1 MSRTRTRTRMIYIYL
16 RLALDFRNIS
26 FFVSV
31 SYHPFWLFPFLF
43 LTVLPISFVSQSQLL
58 LFHVGQ
64 LLAGYFQ
71 HKGTGKK
78 IYYKITILKHFLFK
92 RRKFAHFL
100 DIDIDQTPALTPAG
114 NPAGTPA
121 GTPAGPRHTPAL
133 WILGDTKTST
143 LNN

>member
-1 MSRTRTRTRMIYIYL
+1 MSKTRVSDIYLL

-31 SYHPFWLFPFLF
+31 SYHPVSLFPFLF
-43 LTVLPISFVSQSQLL
+43 LTVLPISFVSQSQLP

-78 IYYKITILKHFLFK
+78 ILQNHNFFYKSTQKTLF
-92 RRKFAHFL
+92 
-100 DIDIDQTPALTPAG
+100 I
-114 NPAGTPA
+114 
-121 GTPAGPRHTPAL
+121 
-133 WILGDTKTST
+133 
-143 LNN
+143 

>member
-1 MSRTRTRTRMIYIYL
+1 MSRTRVIDIYLL

-43 LTVLPISFVSQSQLL
+43 LTVLPISFVSQSQLP

-78 IYYKITILKHFLFK
+78 YVTKLQYLKTFYLK
-92 RRKFAHFL
+92 G
-100 DIDIDQTPALTPAG
+100 G
-114 NPAGTPA
+114 N
-121 GTPAGPRHTPAL
+121 L
-133 WILGDTKTST
+133 LIF
-143 LNN
+143 